1 MIYILIGVLVYV
13 FSLIYS
19 YKLGIK
25 RHERFLNKTDYGV
38 FWNFLCDIN
47 NKIFGISPSYISSK
61 RIGYFLDDD
70 SIK

>member
-1 MIYILIGVLVYV
+1 MVYILIGVLVYV
-13 FSLIYS
+13 FSLIYA

-38 FWNFLCDIN
+38 VWNFLCDN
-47 NKIFGISPSYISSK
+47 TNKILGISPSYILSK
-61 RIGYFLDDD
+61 RIGYFLNDD

>member
-1 MIYILIGVLVYV
+1 MIYFIIGVLIYV
-13 FSLIYS
+13 LLNIFC

-38 FWNFLCDIN
+38 VWNFLCDN
-47 NKIFGISPSYISSK
+47 TNKILGISPSYILSK
-61 RIGYFLDDD
+61 RMGCFLDDD